1 MSLEAQLRMRQNVDQ
16 MHSAFRDLSAWS
28 SDIEARDNALRG
40 IAPQADNAASAE
52 AAEAAAAEAEARE
65 IEEAKAELARLAL
78 EDERRSKAGGD
89 AAAPASA
96 AAAAAPTKGAAATR
110 VGSGPT
116 NFDKWQS
123 YDAEGAVEALERR
136 ESEREAL
143 RQRVVSLENKRAR
156 EEAMRRRGES
166 EARADAM
173 RARGNA
179 AFGSARYEDAV
190 SDYTEAL
197 EANPRSA
204 ALYAN
209 RSLALLKLRAFD
221 EAEED
226 ATAAL
231 DLEPS
236 CVKARLRRAA
246 ARTELGKVD
255 EAIEDLEAAL
265 EVEPRNKAA
274 REALGSCR
282 ALRASREAA
291 RRSKRRVALS
301 VAEVERDL
309 DNDGHPFVAAACD
322 PPGHDGNAEAAGGE
336 EAAGGAEAPHAAG
349 EEAAGGGEG
358 GGDAAAAA
366 GMPSPAAAVAA
377 AVAVAPAAQAAAQ
390 AKAPSKRPVC
400 LASARSLG
408 PPATSADIEVA
419 WRSLRRHPPEWQQ
432 YVRGLS
438 PSTVGSLL
446 GRGMAP
452 EIFSAML
459 AALSATAGTGAASAE
474 HAYGVM
480 QALSSA
486 SRFSILT
493 MCLDKSDEWAVAAAF
508 DALMAHAEA
517 GDVGVGPAEVRA
529 LRSKFCSS

>member
-179 AFGSARYEDAV
+179 AFGSARYEDAACCC
-190 SDYTEAL
+190 SQRRL
-197 EANPRSA
+197 HSA
-204 ALYAN
+204 
-209 RSLALLKLRAFD
+209 S
-221 EAEED
+221 
-226 ATAAL
+226 
-231 DLEPS
+231 
-236 CVKARLRRAA
+236 
-246 ARTELGKVD
+246 
-255 EAIEDLEAAL
+255 
-265 EVEPRNKAA
+265 
-274 REALGSCR
+274 
-282 ALRASREAA
+282 
-291 RRSKRRVALS
+291 
-301 VAEVERDL
+301 
-309 DNDGHPFVAAACD
+309 
-322 PPGHDGNAEAAGGE
+322 
-336 EAAGGAEAPHAAG
+336 
-349 EEAAGGGEG
+349 
-358 GGDAAAAA
+358 
-366 GMPSPAAAVAA
+366 
-377 AVAVAPAAQAAAQ
+377 
-390 AKAPSKRPVC
+390 
-400 LASARSLG
+400 
-408 PPATSADIEVA
+408 
-419 WRSLRRHPPEWQQ
+419 
-432 YVRGLS
+432 
-438 PSTVGSLL
+438 SLL
-446 GRGMAP
+446 GP
-452 EIFSAML
+452 
-459 AALSATAGTGAASAE
+459 
-474 HAYGVM
+474 
-480 QALSSA
+480 
-486 SRFSILT
+486 
-493 MCLDKSDEWAVAAAF
+493 
-508 DALMAHAEA
+508 
-517 GDVGVGPAEVRA
+517 
-529 LRSKFCSS
+529 